1 MGAHL
6 SDMAP
11 TPKDTPNLPA
21 AWRWPLPGF
30 ALPVPIAAPAAPAG
44 DAMSHSLGALDRA
57 VRARLGKMTY
67 GISPYAVA
75 SAWTD
80 WWFHLLQAPGK
91 QITLALGAV
100 DSAQKLAAFAV
111 QAAGS
116 AATKPGI
123 DGREDPRF
131 ANGNW
136 SQWPF
141 NVIAQSFLLAQ
152 HWWEQATTDV
162 RGMSR
167 QHSRLVPF
175 IARQRLD
182 TYAPSNAPLLNPDV
196 LARTADEGGANLV
209 RGWNYLVEDMQ
220 RALARQPPQERDG
233 FRVGEDIAATPGEVI
248 FRNHLFELIQYAP
261 ATPEVRREPVLI
273 VPAWIQKYY
282 ILDLSPHNS
291 LVRYLVGRGHTV
303 FIMSWHNPR
312 EEDRDTRFD
321 DYRRLGVMA
330 ALDAVSAV
338 VPDAKIHACGYCL
351 GGTILAIA
359 AATMAR
365 DGDHRLAS
373 MTLLAA
379 QTDFAEAGELM
390 LFMDESELAYLEDM
404 MWEQGYLDTKQMAG
418 AFELLRSNDLVWSRM
433 LRHYLMGERERA
445 TDLMAWNADRTRMP
459 YRMHSEYLNAL
470 FLENRLSAGRYAV
483 EGRAIALSDIRCPI
497 FAVGTLKDHVA
508 PWRSVY
514 KINLPTDTEVTFVLT
529 SGGHNA
535 GIVSEPGHAG
545 RRFQIAARAKDDR
558 YIDPDSWA
566 ARTPQQD
573 GSWWPEWQ
581 EWIAARSTGEAA
593 PPCVGAP
600 GYRPLE
606 PAPGRYVFET

>member
-1 MGAHL
+1 M
-6 SDMAP
+6 
-11 TPKDTPNLPA
+11 PKDAPNPPA
-21 AWRWPLPGF
+21 IWRWPLPRFGF
-30 ALPVPIAAPAAPAG
+30 PTPFAAPAG
-44 DAMSHSLGALDRA
+44 DSMSHSLGALDRA
-57 VRARLGKMTY
+57 VRARLAKLTN

-91 QITLALGAV
+91 QIALGLGAV
-100 DSAQKLAAFAV
+100 DSAQKLVAFAA
-111 QAAGS
+111 QAATAGS
-116 AATKPGI
+116 VKPGI

-131 ANGNW
+131 ADGNW
-136 SQWPF
+136 SRWPY
-141 NVIAQSFLLAQ
+141 NVMAQSFLLAQ
-152 HWWEQATTDV
+152 RWWEDATTNV

-167 QHSRLVPF
+167 HHRRLVPF

-182 TYAPSNAPLLNPDV
+182 TYAPSNSPLLNPDV
-196 LARTADEGGANLV
+196 LARTADEGGANLA
-209 RGWNYLVEDMQ
+209 RGWNYLVEDVL
-220 RALARQPPQERDG
+220 RAFAQQPPQETEG
-233 FRVGEDIAATPGEVI
+233 FRVGENVAATPGEVI

-261 ATPEVRREPVLI
+261 ATPLVRREPVLI

-291 LVRYLVGRGHTV
+291 LVRHLVECGYTV

-312 EEDRDTRFD
+312 EEDRDVRFD
-321 DYRRLGVMA
+321 DYRRLGLMA
-330 ALDAVSAV
+330 ALDAVSAI
-338 VPDAKIHACGYCL
+338 VPDAKVHACGYCL

-365 DGDHRLAS
+365 DGDQRLAS

-404 MWEQGYLDTKQMAG
+404 MWEQGYLDTRQMAG
-418 AFELLRSNDLVWSRM
+418 AFQLLRSNDLVWSRM
-433 LRHYLMGERERA
+433 VRHYLMGERETP

-459 YRMHSEYLNAL
+459 YRMHSQYLTAL

-497 FAVGTLKDHVA
+497 FAVGTAKDHVA

-514 KINLPTDTEVTFVLT
+514 KIILPTDTEVTFVLT

-535 GIVSEPGHAG
+535 GIVSEPGHRG
-545 RRFQIAARAKDDR
+545 RRYQIATRAKDDP

-566 ARTPQQD
+566 ARTPQKD
-573 GSWWPEWQ
+573 GSWWPAWEQWL
-581 EWIAARSTGEAA
+581 AARSSGEVA
-593 PPCVGAP
+593 PPATGADGYPPLGSAP
-600 GYRPLE
+600 GS
-606 PAPGRYVFET
+606 YVFET

>member
-1 MGAHL
+1 
-6 SDMAP
+6 MAP
-11 TPKDTPNLPA
+11 SPKDSTALPA
-21 AWRWPLPGF
+21 PWRWPLPGF
-30 ALPVPIAAPAAPAG
+30 ALPAPVPVPAAPPAD

-57 VRARLGKMTY
+57 VRARLAQATN

-91 QITLALGAV
+91 QIALALGAA
-100 DSAQKLAAFAV
+100 DAAAKLAAFA
-111 QAAGS
+111 AAAASSPS
-116 AATKPGI
+116 AQPGI

-131 ANGNW
+131 ADGNW
-136 SQWPF
+136 SRWPF
-141 NVIAQSFLLAQ
+141 NVMAQSFLLTQ
-152 HWWEQATTDV
+152 RWWEQATTNV

-167 QHSRLVPF
+167 HHRRLVPF
-175 IARQRLD
+175 IVRQRLD
-182 TYAPSNAPLLNPDV
+182 TWAPSNSPLLNPDV
-196 LARTADEGGANLV
+196 LARTAEEGGANLV

-220 RALARQPPQERDG
+220 RAIARQPSRERDS
-233 FRVGEDIAATPGEVI
+233 FKVGENIAATPGQVI
-248 FRNHLFELIQYAP
+248 FRNRLFELIQYAP
-261 ATPEVRREPVLI
+261 ATADVQREPVLI

-291 LVRYLVGRGHTV
+291 LVRYLVERGHTV

-312 EEDRDTRFD
+312 EVDRDTHFD
-321 DYRRLGVMA
+321 DYRRLGIMA

-338 VPDAKIHACGYCL
+338 VPGVKIHACGYCL

-404 MWEQGYLDTKQMAG
+404 MWEQGYLDTRQMAG
-418 AFELLRSNDLVWSRM
+418 AFQILRSNDLVWSR
-433 LRHYLMGERERA
+433 LVRHYLMGEREGA
-445 TDLMAWNADRTRMP
+445 SDLMAWNADRTRMP
-459 YRMHSEYLNAL
+459 YRMHSEYLTAL

-483 EGRAIALSDIRCPI
+483 EGRATALSDIRCPI
-497 FAVGTLKDHVA
+497 FAVGTLNDHVA

-514 KINLPTDTEVTFVLT
+514 KIILPTDTEVTFVLT

-535 GIVSEPGHAG
+535 GIVSEPGHP
-545 RRFQIAARAKDDR
+545 RRRYQIATRAKDDP
-558 YIDPDSWA
+558 YADPDSWA
-566 ARTPQQD
+566 ARTPQKD
-573 GSWWPEWQ
+573 GSWWPEWDT
-581 EWIAARSTGEAA
+581 WLSARGSGDTA
-593 PPCVGAP
+593 PPPFGAAAYP
-600 GYRPLE
+600 TLC
-606 PAPGRYVFET
+606 PAPGTYVFEP